1 MPFDGLLWHPQKTY
15 PINVWFL
22 LAYYQLTPRRLLECK
37 HDIGKVLFFT
47 YIHICIKITFIGW
60 RLDTLRAFQV
70 PVFQHSL
77 CRWSLEVRY
86 VPYCS
91 YMVSNFGFM
100 LTSDFGWNYT
110 RKSTPCFLR
119 HDMFEAQKCR
129 TDDGHRLIFFLPD
142 RGAKFVARKAI
153 WRMYAPWRLHK
164 NWDQVGGS
172 PLGKILGE
180 LSEAEK
186 FTICIGQL
194 ANLSSNALMYWYGR
208 SYIPKSL
215 GWRVSLQQI
224 SKNRK
229 LNKYTHTHTRTHTH
243 THTHTRT
250 HAHTHTRT
258 HAHTHT
264 RTHAHTHTRTHAH
277 THTRTHA
284 HTHTRT
290 HAHTHTRTHAHAH
303 AHAHAHIHWSDKCS
317 EISEGFWHVEHTA
330 GAFSCLSLKKA
341 VFFLCGLVILWLW
354 DTFDEMRLMGL
365 KSWWR
370 FGNLLHAFI
379 DVCYSCSVIIVV
391 LLHSYHAIGM
401 ISILIII
408 VWFIILV
415 SSPLTMSTS
424 NMVVHYIISSII
436 NTIITIMIINHH
448 KHHWSWMIVMFDMML
463 VCHQINLL

>member
-1 MPFDGLLWHPQKTY
+1 MSFSHSPATLAAHRIVPRFAVCQATPRMSAGTSPKSDFDELHRGNQKKGQPDMPFEGLLWHPQKTY

-229 LNKYTHTHTRTHTH
+229 LNKYTHTHTYIGVTSVLKFLKGFGMWNTLRVLFPVCLW
-243 THTHTRT
+243 R
-250 HAHTHTRT
+250 RPFFSFVV
-258 HAHTHT
+258 
-264 RTHAHTHTRTHAH
+264 
-277 THTRTHA
+277 
-284 HTHTRT
+284 
-290 HAHTHTRTHAHAH
+290 
-303 AHAHAHIHWSDKCS
+303 WSYYDF
-317 EISEGFWHVEHTA
+317 EIRLMKWGWWA
-330 GAFSCLSLKKA
+330 LSLGGA
-341 VFFLCGLVILWLW
+341 SGI
-354 DTFDEMRLMGL
+354 
-365 KSWWR
+365 
-370 FGNLLHAFI
+370 
-379 DVCYSCSVIIVV
+379 CYMH
-391 LLHSYHAIGM
+391 L
-401 ISILIII
+401 
-408 VWFIILV
+408 
-415 SSPLTMSTS
+415 
-424 NMVVHYIISSII
+424 
-436 NTIITIMIINHH
+436 
-448 KHHWSWMIVMFDMML
+448 
-463 VCHQINLL
+463 

>member
-1 MPFDGLLWHPQKTY
+1 MPFEGLLWHPQKTY

-229 LNKYTHTHTRTHTH
+229 LNKYTHTHTYIGVTSVLKFLKGFGMWNTLRVLFPVCLW
-243 THTHTRT
+243 R
-250 HAHTHTRT
+250 RPFFSFVV
-258 HAHTHT
+258 
-264 RTHAHTHTRTHAH
+264 
-277 THTRTHA
+277 
-284 HTHTRT
+284 
-290 HAHTHTRTHAHAH
+290 
-303 AHAHAHIHWSDKCS
+303 WSYYDF
-317 EISEGFWHVEHTA
+317 EIRLMKWGWWA
-330 GAFSCLSLKKA
+330 LSLGGA
-341 VFFLCGLVILWLW
+341 SGI
-354 DTFDEMRLMGL
+354 
-365 KSWWR
+365 
-370 FGNLLHAFI
+370 
-379 DVCYSCSVIIVV
+379 CYMH
-391 LLHSYHAIGM
+391 L
-401 ISILIII
+401 
-408 VWFIILV
+408 
-415 SSPLTMSTS
+415 
-424 NMVVHYIISSII
+424 
-436 NTIITIMIINHH
+436 
-448 KHHWSWMIVMFDMML
+448 
-463 VCHQINLL
+463 

>member
-1 MPFDGLLWHPQKTY
+1 MNCTAGLPKKGSTRHAFWWAVVTPQKTY

-229 LNKYTHTHTRTHTH
+229 LNKYTHTHI
-243 THTHTRT
+243 
-250 HAHTHTRT
+250 
-258 HAHTHT
+258 
-264 RTHAHTHTRTHAH
+264 
-277 THTRTHA
+277 
-284 HTHTRT
+284 
-290 HAHTHTRTHAHAH
+290 
-303 AHAHAHIHWSDKCS
+303 HAHIHWSDKCS

-354 DTFDEMRLMGL
+354 DTFDEMMGL

-424 NMVVHYIISSII
+424 NMMVHYIISSII